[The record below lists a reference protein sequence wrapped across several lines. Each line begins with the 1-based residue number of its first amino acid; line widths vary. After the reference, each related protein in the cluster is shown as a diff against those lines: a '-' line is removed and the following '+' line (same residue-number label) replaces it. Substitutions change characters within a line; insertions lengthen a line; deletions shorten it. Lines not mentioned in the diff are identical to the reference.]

1 YFGPGGFRDVILDQ
15 PPAQQ
20 AMDMIVRMR
29 LKDKTVFN
37 PTGIAKDGGQEFING
52 HIGCIGPIGR
62 WMVPTYKDITSFR
75 WDCVPVPYKTRHA
88 SMMYLTAWSM
98 SAATPHPDE
107 CYELM
112 KFLCG
117 QEGLAIP
124 PLQSVA
130 NSPDF
135 LSPPGLPPHNA
146 KAFLDAIPFTPL
158 QQVPKE
164 PEWNQILSDDITRS
178 LQLGEVTPAVN
189 AQEIKRDWL
198 AELDSPLRKREWG
211 PMRWNVVVSATAAIL
226 VTLIT
231 LLWWRAR
238 RQKLGALDKVQERA
252 GWSFIAPWLIG
263 FLALTLG

>member
-1 YFGPGGFRDVILDQ
+1 
-15 PPAQQ
+15 
-20 AMDMIVRMR
+20 
-29 LKDKTVFN
+29 
-37 PTGIAKDGGQEFING
+37 
-52 HIGCIGPIGR
+52 
-62 WMVPTYKDITSFR
+62 
-75 WDCVPVPYKTRHA
+75 
-88 SMMYLTAWSM
+88 
-98 SAATPHPDE
+98 DE

-117 QEGLAIP
+117 QEGAAMQARAGLAIP

-263 FLALTLG
+263 FLALTLGPMIVSLLLSFTKWTGMTTMEHAQSVGIANYAQLFSSAGPTFRQALKVTAYFVILGVPVTQIAALAVALLMNARVRGIELFRTVYFVPSVV